1 MRGRSLITSLIILI
15 FLLSGGILWYLE
27 RQHYESTD
35 NAYLKADMVL
45 ISPKVQGYVIA
56 LNIDDNQTVK
66 QGDLLL
72 SIDPADYQARVDQAS
87 ARCLTLEATIKQLEA
102 QKQVQRA
109 RIEQAKADV
118 QASQITLNLLLKDL
132 KRFKNLIKQGSA
144 STRSVDKIQTQYQ
157 QTLAQLSGLKAHLL
171 AEQAQL
177 QSLDSEIAA
186 SEARLKS
193 ARAQW
198 RLSQL
203 DLENTRLTAPADG
216 VIGRRSVQVGQL
228 VRPGLALAYLVET
241 DKIWIDANFKET
253 QIADMKPGQP
263 VEIHVDA
270 YPDQV
275 YHGKVHSFSPA
286 TGSEFSILPPENAT
300 GNFTKI
306 VRRIPVKIV
315 FDEEQPLN
323 RLKAGYSAVVR
334 VKVR

>member
-1 MRGRSLITSLIILI
+1 MRGRSLIISSIILI
-15 FLLSGGILWYLE
+15 FLLIGGILWYLD
-27 RQHYESTD
+27 RQQYESTD
-35 NAYLKADMVL
+35 NAYLKADMIL
-45 ISPKVQGYVIA
+45 ISPKVQGYIIEM
-56 LNIDDNQTVK
+56 NIDDNQLVK
-66 QGDLLL
+66 QGDVLL
-72 SIDPADYQARVDQAS
+72 SIDPRDYQARVDQAS
-87 ARCLTLEATIKQLEA
+87 AQCASLQADITQLEA
-102 QKQVQRA
+102 QKQVQQA
-109 RIEQAKADV
+109 KISQAKADV

-144 STRSVDKIQTQYQ
+144 STRSVDKIQMQYR
-157 QTLAQLSGLKAHLL
+157 QTLAVLNGLKAHQL

-177 QSLDSEIAA
+177 QTLDSQINATY
-186 SEARLKS
+186 ARLKS
-193 ARAQW
+193 AQAQL
-198 RLSQL
+198 RLAKL
-203 DLENTRLTAPADG
+203 DLENTRLIAPAEG

-241 DKIWIDANFKET
+241 GNVWIEANFKET
-253 QIADMKPGQP
+253 QIADMQPGQS

-275 YHGKVHSFSPA
+275 FYGKVQSFSPA

-315 FDEEQPLN
+315 FDPDQN
-323 RLKAGYSAVVR
+323 IDQLKAGFSVVVR